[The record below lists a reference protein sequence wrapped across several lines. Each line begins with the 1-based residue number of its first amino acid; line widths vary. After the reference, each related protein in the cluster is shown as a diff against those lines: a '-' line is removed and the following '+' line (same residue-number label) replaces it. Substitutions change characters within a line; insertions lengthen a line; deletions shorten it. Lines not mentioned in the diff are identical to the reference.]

1 MDSRQD
7 VTYGQ
12 GKLIFGVV
20 AYGMSPIVLGGAR
33 GAMASPDRLTLSPLR
48 GADYVYQ
55 KILELPDFQTF
66 RRP

>member
-20 AYGMSPIVLGGAR
+20 AYGMSPIVLG

>member
-20 AYGMSPIVLGGAR
+20 AYGMRPIVLR
-33 GAMASPDRLTLSPLR
+33 GAMASSDQLTLSPLR
-48 GADYVYQ
+48 GADYAYQ
-55 KILELPDFQTF
+55 KILAL
-66 RRP
+66 